1 MSRLVPLLCAACA
14 VGIGLTAWCQLAAG
28 TTDVTIPKGK
38 PVAKKEVA
46 TDASE
51 QLRKARMACSVAA
64 LDGYIADFAKQATAK
79 PTKELWHNLAE
90 AYLERALQRTH
101 LRGMAPGEATFE
113 ELPADFAGDLKAG
126 LEAVAKAREFGDET
140 GELFRV
146 EAGLMSQHITGWSS
160 AIAWNGKI
168 AAALEAAVTRIAD
181 DPQLHVALGLRKLF
195 APTWLGNDPAKA
207 LEHFEFADKVNGD
220 ERPAVFAAMAS
231 YLQKK
236 RQQAITWL
244 ERAVAKN
251 PDNKFARVVLGRL
264 RRGEDKPFA
273 RNVTEEELSAG
284 K

>member
-14 VGIGLTAWCQLAAG
+14 VGIGLTAWSQLDAG
-28 TTDVTIPKGK
+28 TTNVTIPKGEPAPK
-38 PVAKKEVA
+38 DEVA
-46 TDASE
+46 TDASA
-51 QLRKARMACSVAA
+51 QLRKARMACTVAA
-64 LDGYIADFAKQATAK
+64 LDSYIAVFSTQATAK
-79 PTKELWHNLAE
+79 PSKELWHNLAE

-101 LRGMAPGEATFE
+101 LHGMAPGAPTFE
-113 ELPADFAGDLKAG
+113 ELPTDFAGDLKAG
-126 LEAVAKAREFGDET
+126 LEAVAKARELGDET
-140 GELFRV
+140 GELFRI
-146 EAGLMSQHITGWSS
+146 EAGLMSQHITGWRS
-160 AIAWNGKI
+160 ALAWNGKI
-168 AAALEAAVTRIAD
+168 AAALATAVKRVAD
-181 DPQLHVALGLRKLF
+181 DPQVHVALGLRKLF

-207 LEHFEFADKVNGD
+207 LEHFEFADKADGD

-264 RRGEDKPFA
+264 RRGEDNPFA
-273 RNVTEEELSAG
+273 RNVTEAELAAG